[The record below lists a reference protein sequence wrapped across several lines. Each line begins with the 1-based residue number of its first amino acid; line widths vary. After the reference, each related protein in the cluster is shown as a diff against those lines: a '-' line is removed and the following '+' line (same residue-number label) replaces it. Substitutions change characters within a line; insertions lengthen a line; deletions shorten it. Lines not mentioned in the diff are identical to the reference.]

1 MDIRLTRNTVEV
13 FMGVNRVALHL
24 RKNALQKDPIINP
37 DHMTP
42 EHRKYLNYNA
52 EDFTLW
58 AKDIRTTFIFI
69 AVFALFCLSSQ
80 RVMRPI

>member
-1 MDIRLTRNTVEV
+1 
-13 FMGVNRVALHL
+13 MGGNRVALHL

-42 EHRKYLNYNA
+42 EHHKYLNYNA

-58 AKDIRTTFIFI
+58 AKDIGPNTEE
-69 AVFALFCLSSQ
+69 V
-80 RVMRPI
+80 